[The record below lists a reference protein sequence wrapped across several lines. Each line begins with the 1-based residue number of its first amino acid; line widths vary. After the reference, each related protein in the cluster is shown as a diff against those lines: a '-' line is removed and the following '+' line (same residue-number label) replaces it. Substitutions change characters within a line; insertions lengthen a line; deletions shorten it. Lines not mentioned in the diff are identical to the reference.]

1 MIKSTIKLDKA
12 KFNKK
17 AKQLEDKILSDIKD
31 QLEDIATYTITISP
45 VDTGAFVTSWSFETG
60 KSGRPRGKSSLNRP
74 KAPDKDGMREKGR
87 KQLFSDISKIP
98 DLKSAE
104 AVTVRNGSPHA
115 GYINYGDKDDRG
127 YFIKEKVI
135 SKFK

>member
-12 KFNKK
+12 KFNRK
-17 AKQLEDKILSDIKD
+17 AKRLEDKILSDVKG
-31 QLEDIATYTITISP
+31 QLEDIATYTTTISP
-45 VDTGAFVTSWSFETG
+45 VDTGAFVTSWSFETK

-74 KAPDKDGMREKGR
+74 KAPNKDDMREKGR
-87 KQLFSDISKIP
+87 KQLLSDISKIP

-115 GYINYGDKDDRG
+115 EYINYGDKDDRG